1 MHALYESIPT
11 KSTEVQKKILKNCVN
26 LPESVFIIG
35 TILIVDQSVKKI
47 ILLKGYYSELAKC

>member
-1 MHALYESIPT
+1 MHYMNQFLQNQ
-11 KSTEVQKKILKNCVN
+11 QKYNKIFLKNCVN

-47 ILLKGYYSELAKC
+47 ILLKAYYSELAKC